1 MGRLRLQL
9 PILQLLH
16 VIVLFSIDSS
26 SEVESFQLSL
36 SAHSP
41 LLCEHRR
48 RLRSDGFDTK
58 LFSEITETC
67 QVTAQTGALQTRRP
81 CFFKSASGKWKERI
95 ELGDLKL
102 GQELT
107 DCHVVQEL
115 LDAKTGPK
123 LFCDCGVGRTR
134 DGQQWKIVTGVLR
147 LDQDRRK
154 LSVARK
160 RAARLKGRPAF
171 SGFVSRIRPDS
182 DQFEICL
189 SIEEVQSKQR
199 PKLPGVSSLSAG
211 QEVIGTVVRIEN
223 YGVLVNVGVNR
234 PGLLHIK
241 TVADLVGK
249 FLPPTVEGFEG
260 VGLELGAKV
269 KLQVQS
275 NEKKRLFL
283 DFTEDVKQEA
293 EQEREDRKRKKE
305 QQAKQAIEGDS
316 GVQVDVDGPSS
327 DAITDLLPV
336 LSKEEEA
343 AWAAYASQSES
354 AQVQDEEE
362 SDDDDDEYDDDDYD
376 EDRDIEDA
384 LGLGTY

>member
-1 MGRLRLQL
+1 MGRLRLKVF
-9 PILQLLH
+9 ILQRLH
-16 VIVLFSIDSS
+16 LIVLFLIDSV
-26 SEVESFQLSL
+26 VESFQLSL
-36 SAHSP
+36 SALSP
-41 LLCEHRR
+41 SLSEYRR
-48 RLRSDGFDTK
+48 RPRSNEFNTK
-58 LFSEITETC
+58 LFSETTETC
-67 QVTAQTGALQTRRP
+67 EVTEQAGAFQTRRP

-95 ELGDLKL
+95 ELGDLTL

-134 DGQQWKIVTGVLR
+134 DGQQWKIVTAVLR

-171 SGFVSRIRPDS
+171 SGFVTRIRPDN

-189 SIEEVQSKQR
+189 SPEEAQSRQR
-199 PKLPGVSSLSAG
+199 PKLPGVSSLSVA

-249 FLPPTVEGFEG
+249 FVPPTVEGFEE

-283 DFTEDVKQEA
+283 DFTEDVKREA
-293 EQEREDRKRKKE
+293 EQEREDRKRKPE
-305 QQAKQAIEGDS
+305 KQAIEVIEGDS

-327 DAITDLLPV
+327 DAITDSFSA

-343 AWAAYASQSES
+343 AWAAYAFQSES
-354 AQVQDEEE
+354 AQEEE
-362 SDDDDDEYDDDDYD
+362 EDDDDEYDDDDYD